1 MAATTKTP
9 FLPKKTYNRNYF
21 IPYKY
26 NFFIIFVI
34 KDSLLR
40 FLTPKKILK
49 SAKYTWLY
57 DFLKKPPH
65 TIRGKSTPEYHE
77 IFSWAYTCCIVR
89 NVHPRRQGHA
99 IRSLLRMRVPG
110 ITLHGSGV
118 SGSCIIPF
126 RLDAALGRSKTLF
139 LRLGE
144 TASIISKPC
153 VIKRYAPLNSSD
165 HLLCAEPQ
173 YFSITDSMHH
183 LWL

>member
-1 MAATTKTP
+1 MGAITNVAFPTLEIRRVSFYGERRIWTS
-9 FLPKKTYNRNYF
+9 LEIYCKKC
-21 IPYKY
+21 
-26 NFFIIFVI
+26 
-34 KDSLLR
+34 S
-40 FLTPKKILK
+40 
-49 SAKYTWLY
+49 S
-57 DFLKKPPH
+57 
-65 TIRGKSTPEYHE
+65 
-77 IFSWAYTCCIVR
+77 
-89 NVHPRRQGHA
+89 RRQGHA

-153 VIKRYAPLNSSD
+153 VIKRYPPSNSSD

-173 YFSITDSMHH
+173 
-183 LWL
+183 